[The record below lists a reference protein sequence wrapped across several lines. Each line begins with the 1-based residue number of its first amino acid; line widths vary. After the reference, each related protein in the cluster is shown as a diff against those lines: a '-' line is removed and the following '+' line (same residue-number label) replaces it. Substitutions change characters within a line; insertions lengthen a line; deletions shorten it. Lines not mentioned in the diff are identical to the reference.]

1 MVALPVCLEV
11 LRLPEIEK
19 RSFSQELALEFVKSQ
34 YGAVVIGALIF
45 PVFGIT
51 IAALLAPVLAILFP
65 NITAGAKTALEGL
78 NPLQLLAIIANP
90 GTFALVFVGE
100 EFGPE
105 IEQKIRE
112 LNIGNLLRK
121 ALGL

>member
-1 MVALPVCLEV
+1 M
-11 LRLPEIEK
+11 PEIEK

-65 NITAGAKTALEGL
+65 EISAGAKEAFEGL
-78 NPLQLLAIIANP
+78 TPLQWLGIILNP
-90 GTFALVFVGE
+90 GSAGLYLELPFAD
-100 EFGPE
+100 E
-105 IEQKIRE
+105 IEQKVRE
-112 LNIGNLLRK
+112 LNLGNQLRK
-121 ALGL
+121 AFGL

>member
-1 MVALPVCLEV
+1 M
-11 LRLPEIEK
+11 PEIEK

-51 IAALLAPVLAILFP
+51 LAALLAPILAMLFP
-65 NITAGAKTALEGL
+65 EISAGAKAALEAL
-78 NPLQLLAIIANP
+78 SPLQWLLIVVNP
-90 GTFALVFVGE
+90 SSAGLYLGAADAL
-100 EFGPE
+100 E

-112 LNIGNLLRK
+112 LNIGNQLK
-121 ALGL
+121 AALGL

>member
-1 MVALPVCLEV
+1 LAELPGYTYPQQLM
-11 LRLPEIEK
+11 
-19 RSFSQELALEFVKSQ
+19 LEFVKSQ

-51 IAALLAPVLAILFP
+51 LAALLAPILALLFP
-65 NITAGAKTALEGL
+65 VVTPGAKAALKGL

-90 GTFALVFVGE
+90 GTALVFVGE

-105 IEQKIRE
+105 IKQKILD
-112 LNIGNLLRK
+112 LNLGNQLRK
-121 ALGL
+121 AFGL

>member
-1 MVALPVCLEV
+1 
-11 LRLPEIEK
+11 LPEIEK